1 MFLVFFMCVCPE
13 IGYIMVYRCFYRA
26 YHNILK
32 IAFYSGKRSFES
44 LDLGTIRHRSCPWT
58 KRHNIVRFF
67 STEPTA
73 KCWENRKT
81 QYASYDWDMGKHTG
95 NHKSTTEL
103 FSWYSLKHDL
113 SAKIGV
119 SCFGLCWMS
128 ARCKLNNR
136 RRSQALVACA
146 EWMVSWRLLSLG
158 SRIKCGP
165 FLWSLWSKV
174 LDSFSQQLM
183 KCWTL

>member
-1 MFLVFFMCVCPE
+1 MHGAFLGTCKCPRSHPRSQGTAACWDCHQNWHGHFATDQGASHHPMFLVFFMCVCPE

-32 IAFYSGKRSFES
+32 IAFYSGKCFFES

-103 FSWYSLKHDL
+103 FS
-113 SAKIGV
+113 
-119 SCFGLCWMS
+119 
-128 ARCKLNNR
+128 
-136 RRSQALVACA
+136 
-146 EWMVSWRLLSLG
+146 
-158 SRIKCGP
+158 
-165 FLWSLWSKV
+165 
-174 LDSFSQQLM
+174 
-183 KCWTL
+183 

>member
-1 MFLVFFMCVCPE
+1 MPKVPPKVPRHCSMLGLSSKLAWAFCHRSRCFPPSNVSCFFMCVCPE

-103 FSWYSLKHDL
+103 FS
-113 SAKIGV
+113 
-119 SCFGLCWMS
+119 
-128 ARCKLNNR
+128 
-136 RRSQALVACA
+136 
-146 EWMVSWRLLSLG
+146 
-158 SRIKCGP
+158 
-165 FLWSLWSKV
+165 
-174 LDSFSQQLM
+174 
-183 KCWTL
+183 